1 MKVAMEVLL
10 LRTHLSGIS
19 MRSATG
25 QELGQNAVCQF
36 CFDVLMQF
44 NCLQK

>member
-10 LRTHLSGIS
+10 LRTHLSGNS

-25 QELGQNAVCQF
+25 LVAEW
-36 CFDVLMQF
+36 
-44 NCLQK
+44 